1 MTTQHEDVD
10 LATQPKRPEA
20 SLGELFAEMTSEL
33 STLFRQEVELAKT
46 EAREEAGKAGRA
58 GAMFATGAVAAVLAL
73 AFLSAGLAWLLDNV
87 RGSALAFA
95 LVGLAWVIVAAIA
108 GSIGR
113 KRLAAVRTL
122 PETTRSI
129 KEDVEWA
136 RAQKS

>member
-1 MTTQHEDVD
+1 MTTQRDEVD
-10 LATQPKRPEA
+10 LATQPKRAEA

-33 STLFRQEVELAKT
+33 STLFRQEIELAKT
-46 EAREEAGKAGRA
+46 EARDEAGKAGRA
-58 GAMFATGAVAAVLAL
+58 GALFAVGAISAVLAL

-87 RGSALAFA
+87 MGSAMAFG

-108 GSIGR
+108 VSIGR
-113 KRLAAVRTL
+113 RRLAAIRPL

>member
-1 MTTQHEDVD
+1 MTTQHEDID

-33 STLFRQEVELAKT
+33 STLFRQEIELAKT
-46 EAREEAGKAGRA
+46 EARDEAGKAGRA
-58 GAMFATGAVAAVLAL
+58 GAMFATGAVAVVLAL

-87 RGSALAFA
+87 MGSALAFA

-108 GSIGR
+108 VSIGR